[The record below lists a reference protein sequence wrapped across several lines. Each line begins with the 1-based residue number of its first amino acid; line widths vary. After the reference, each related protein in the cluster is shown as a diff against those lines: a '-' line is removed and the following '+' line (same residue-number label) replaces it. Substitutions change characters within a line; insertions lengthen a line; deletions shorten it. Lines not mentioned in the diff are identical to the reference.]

1 MSLSQNLNM
10 GENVQEHTISLQ
22 FFIVKLLFYGF
33 IGFITGSI
41 LNDIFTKIRSKTK
54 NTRLRCFSILVL
66 YIFMISLLLY
76 YTLHNSKRY
85 QNIYLDDWVFGT
97 YEGYVFAGAFISSQ
111 LFLGDTVS
119 CAFKINL

>member
-10 GENVQEHTISLQ
+10 GENVQEHSISLPI
-22 FFIVKLLFYGF
+22 FILKLLLYGF
-33 IGFITGSI
+33 IGFISGSI
-41 LNDIFTKIRSKTK
+41 LNDIFTKIRLKTK
-54 NTRLRCFSILVL
+54 HTRMRCFFILVL
-66 YIFMISLLLY
+66 YISLVSLLLF
-76 YTLHNSKRY
+76 YTLHNSKRN

-111 LFLGDTVS
+111 LFLGDTVQ